1 MPGLLNPG
9 STPVDRSWADT
20 VQLGSQKL
28 VWIGV
33 GPMAPGEMLPN
44 ESTGTPK
51 ALNVLSEDVMAGGKF
66 GDELEN

>member
-1 MPGLLNPG
+1 M
-9 STPVDRSWADT
+9 
-20 VQLGSQKL
+20 QLGSQKL